1 MNYITFEKR
10 LKPFPVFSIR
20 DIEKCFPGFDYRRL
34 VEWQKKKYITKI
46 RNGFY
51 TLNPIIDGEPFLYNV
66 ANKIWKPSY
75 VSLESAMSYYGFIP
89 EGVFTITSITTLN
102 TARYQTPVGNF
113 SYSSIHPKLFFG
125 YKIEVIN
132 GIKFA
137 IAEPEK
143 VILDFFYRKNV
154 LSIEDIKAM
163 RFNFSMM
170 AELIDIEKLNSY
182 LITYDSKV
190 LNTRIAIF
198 KKLVYAKY

>member
-1 MNYITFEKR
+1 
-10 LKPFPVFSIR
+10 
-20 DIEKCFPGFDYRRL
+20 
-34 VEWQKKKYITKI
+34 
-46 RNGFY
+46 
-51 TLNPIIDGEPFLYNV
+51 
-66 ANKIWKPSY
+66 
-75 VSLESAMSYYGFIP
+75 MSYYGFIP

>member
-1 MNYITFEKR
+1 
-10 LKPFPVFSIR
+10 
-20 DIEKCFPGFDYRRL
+20 
-34 VEWQKKKYITKI
+34 
-46 RNGFY
+46 
-51 TLNPIIDGEPFLYNV
+51 
-66 ANKIWKPSY
+66 
-75 VSLESAMSYYGFIP
+75 
-89 EGVFTITSITTLN
+89 
-102 TARYQTPVGNF
+102 
-113 SYSSIHPKLFFG
+113 
-125 YKIEVIN
+125 VIN